1 MRHRWSYE
9 LQIHKYNYKY
19 KLSQHLVRLFKS
31 TNTRTNEIIDSSLQI
46 QSADGVINSHPVFI
60 DAAPGGKTEREYIN
74 TNESWGSE
82 LRNTEADRNTGREH
96 MNTNDNAS
104 VLENWDATTKT
115 RTIKGYIVNVMEGDV
130 KVKRC
135 MEFFLWFCLI
145 TRCLTNVYIYKRG
158 MFVALCCKCKIRV
171 VM

>member
-60 DAAPGGKTEREYIN
+60 DAAPGEKTEREYIN

-115 RTIKGYIVNVMEGDV
+115 RNIKGYIVNVIEE
-130 KVKRC
+130 RC
-135 MEFFLWFCLI
+135 ESEKMHGIFLWCCLI

-158 MFVALCCKCKIRV
+158 MFVASCC
-171 VM
+171 

>member
-1 MRHRWSYE
+1 M
-9 LQIHKYNYKY
+9 
-19 KLSQHLVRLFKS
+19 RLFKS

-60 DAAPGGKTEREYIN
+60 DAAPGEKTEREYIN

-115 RTIKGYIVNVMEGDV
+115 RNIKGYIVNVMEGDV

-135 MEFFLWFCLI
+135 MEFFYDVVSLRDVWQMFTF
-145 TRCLTNVYIYKRG
+145 TREGC
-158 MFVALCCKCKIRV
+158 LCCHV
-171 VM
+171 ATHML

>member
-1 MRHRWSYE
+1 M
-9 LQIHKYNYKY
+9 NY
-19 KLSQHLVRLFKS
+19 KS
-31 TNTRTNEIIDSSLQI
+31 TNTITNTNCPNIWWGYSNRQIQEQMKSLIPTPNQI

-60 DAAPGGKTEREYIN
+60 DAAPGEKTEREYIN

-115 RTIKGYIVNVMEGDV
+115 RNIKGYIVNVIEERCESEKIHGIFYDVVSLRDVWQMFTFTREG
-130 KVKRC
+130 C
-135 MEFFLWFCLI
+135 
-145 TRCLTNVYIYKRG
+145 
-158 MFVALCCKCKIRV
+158 LCCRV
-171 VM
+171 AVNVRYAL

>member
-1 MRHRWSYE
+1 M
-9 LQIHKYNYKY
+9 NY
-19 KLSQHLVRLFKS
+19 KS
-31 TNTRTNEIIDSSLQI
+31 TNTITNTNCPNIWWGYSNRQIQEQMKSLIPTPNQI
-46 QSADGVINSHPVFI
+46 QSVDEVINSHPVFI
-60 DAAPGGKTEREYIN
+60 DAAPGEKTEREYIN

-115 RTIKGYIVNVMEGDV
+115 RNIKGYIVNVIEE
-130 KVKRC
+130 RC
-135 MEFFLWFCLI
+135 ESEKMHGIFLWCCLI

-158 MFVALCCKCKIRV
+158 MFVLSCCCKCKIRV

>member
-1 MRHRWSYE
+1 M
-9 LQIHKYNYKY
+9 
-19 KLSQHLVRLFKS
+19 RLFKS

-46 QSADGVINSHPVFI
+46 KSADGVINSHPVFI
-60 DAAPGGKTEREYIN
+60 DAAPGEKTEREYIN

-115 RTIKGYIVNVMEGDV
+115 RTIKGHIVNVIEGRCESGKTHGSFFYDV
-130 KVKRC
+130 VSLRDVWQ
-135 MEFFLWFCLI
+135 MFTF
-145 TRCLTNVYIYKRG
+145 TREGC
-158 MFVALCCKCKIRV
+158 LCCRV
-171 VM
+171 ARHVL

>member
-1 MRHRWSYE
+1 M
-9 LQIHKYNYKY
+9 
-19 KLSQHLVRLFKS
+19 RLFKS

-60 DAAPGGKTEREYIN
+60 DAAPGERTEREYIN

-115 RTIKGYIVNVMEGDV
+115 RNIKGYIVNVIEEERCESEKIHWIFYDVVSLRDVWQMFTFTREG
-130 KVKRC
+130 C
-135 MEFFLWFCLI
+135 
-145 TRCLTNVYIYKRG
+145 
-158 MFVALCCKCKIRV
+158 LCCHV
-171 VM
+171 ATHVL